1 MYCRRPPSGSSDV
14 RYVAIQLLP
23 AVDAV
28 TLHSMALEPIAGTP
42 ARVPPGRV
50 VVQLNDEHRRAYRML
65 YARYRTILDGL
76 PVLRDRDFDGRR
88 VKMTAAQLD
97 ALNAAFAGIAAA
109 ERRSDGA
116 FDAQER
122 GRTSLFKRL
131 QYLS

>member
-1 MYCRRPPSGSSDV
+1 MVENQALR
-14 RYVAIQLLP
+14 
-23 AVDAV
+23 
-28 TLHSMALEPIAGTP
+28 SMALEPIAGTP

-88 VKMTAAQLD
+88 VKMNAAQLD

-116 FDAQER
+116 GSRHIR
-122 GRTSLFKRL
+122 GA
-131 QYLS
+131 